1 MYTHLK
7 NKFHALLPPLF
18 FPICLLFLFTLLLY
32 LPFVTNQ
39 LVFDDFNFFNN
50 SSNQEYFR
58 LDHILNIRWLP
69 YATLALTRSFVGQ
82 EMFWFYLQN
91 FFLHLANIIILF
103 FFLKTSFNLFIP
115 SQLSHPLS
123 PKWIAFWGALFF
135 SLHPAAV
142 YGAAY
147 LIQRTILMATFFT
160 LLMWYL
166 FLQGYLKEKFIYYI
180 ASAAAYLLAIL
191 CKEHAIMAPMI
202 TLAFLCA
209 RKKTC
214 HLKKIWLIYIL
225 YAVIG
230 IFVILQMKARSIFG
244 QSYEIYA
251 QQLITRFVQHYPEF
265 DPTLAYPLSVLTQS
279 FFFFKYLLLW
289 IVPNPEWMS
298 IDMYEPFATSLTSWP
313 FILGGIGFL
322 LYGIIAIYLLIQG
335 GSKGLFGL
343 ALLCPWFLFFTEFT
357 TIRIQES
364 FVIYRSYLWMPGLF
378 LALPFITQ
386 KLNIRPLLTIFITLS
401 ITLFLF
407 SWTRLTTFS
416 HPFLLWDDAARL
428 VEYKKTR
435 PGIDRIY
442 YNKGISL
449 LQLKLYPQAI
459 TDFSQAISLNP
470 NTSYYYYARGFTYF
484 ENQQYPEALQD
495 YLNTL
500 SYTPNHL
507 LAQRKMNE
515 LYKKIHSLPQQSIT
529 HYITQ
534 CRATKE
540 EKMCSNFE
548 KFSRKPD

>member
-1 MYTHLK
+1 MLPHFK
-7 NKFHALLPPLF
+7 NKLHSCLTSLF
-18 FPICLLFLFTLLLY
+18 FPIFLLCLLTLLLY
-32 LPFVTNQ
+32 VPFVNNQ
-39 LVFDDFNFFNN
+39 LIFDDFNFFNN
-50 SSNQEYFR
+50 PSNQEYLR
-58 LDHILNIRWLP
+58 LDQLLNVRWLP

-91 FFLHLANIIILF
+91 FFLHLANVLILF
-103 FFLKTSFNLFIP
+103 FLLKTAFNLVIP
-115 SQLSHPLS
+115 SQLSHALS

-166 FLQGYLKEKFIYYI
+166 FLQGWLQEKFTYAI
-180 ASAAAYLLAIL
+180 ASVAVYLLAVL

-202 TLAFLCA
+202 PLAFLFA
-209 RKKTC
+209 RKEIH
-214 HLKKIWLIYIL
+214 HLKKTWPIFIL

-230 IFVILQMKARSIFG
+230 IFIIIQMKTRAILG

-251 QQLITRFVQHYPEF
+251 PQLMIRFAQHYPEF
-265 DPTLAYPLSVLTQS
+265 DSALIYPLSALTQS
-279 FFFFKYLLLW
+279 LFFFKYLLLW
-289 IVPNPEWMS
+289 IIPNPEWMA
-298 IDMYEPFATSLTSWP
+298 IDMYEPFATSFTSWT
-313 FILGGIGFL
+313 FILGGIGFT

-343 ALLCPWFLFFTEFT
+343 ALLCPWFLFFTEFAA
-357 TIRIQES
+357 IRIQES
-364 FVIYRSYLWMPGLF
+364 FVIYRSYLWMPGFF

-386 KLNIRPLLTIFITLS
+386 KLNIRPILTIFITLS

-428 VEYKKTR
+428 IEHKKTR

-442 YNKGISL
+442 YNRGISL
-449 LQLKLYPQAI
+449 LGLKFYGPAI
-459 TDFSQAISLNP
+459 TDFNQAITLNP
-470 NTSYYYYARGFTYF
+470 NASYYYYARGFTYF

-495 YLNTL
+495 YVTTL
-500 SYTPNHL
+500 SYNPNHVW
-507 LAQRKMNE
+507 AQRKMNE
-515 LYKKIHSLPQQSIT
+515 LYKKIHSLPQQDIT
-529 HYITQ
+529 HYITK
-534 CRATKE
+534 CRANNE
-540 EKMCSNFE
+540 ESICSNFE
-548 KFSRKPD
+548 KFSKKPH